1 MRILT
6 PDEALTLLRTHLP
19 GVPTD
24 FGCPPGAPNA
34 ARLAGSVEQLTL
46 KHKLALGRR
55 CVAWLSSAGVDRLIV
70 WIREAFI
77 WRARIDLYNLWRT
90 VESPA
95 EGDGLALTPEG
106 PWPAHVFTSG
116 EMDSAAMLIA
126 IAMYEGLGITA
137 AMLDTGATAT
147 LNIDHDGHVF
157 VRSASMNEAEVLESL
172 APIREMLDQAKER
185 GR

>member
-1 MRILT
+1 
-6 PDEALTLLRTHLP
+6 
-19 GVPTD
+19 
-24 FGCPPGAPNA
+24 
-34 ARLAGSVEQLTL
+34 
-46 KHKLALGRR
+46 
-55 CVAWLSSAGVDRLIV
+55 
-70 WIREAFI
+70 
-77 WRARIDLYNLWRT
+77 
-90 VESPA
+90 
-95 EGDGLALTPEG
+95 
-106 PWPAHVFTSG
+106 
-116 EMDSAAMLIA
+116 MDSAAMLIA